1 MTGTEDSVSASIPT
15 AELKDN
21 ERHVAALDTAG
32 ISESHCIESADGDRQ
47 VLKILRLAEV
57 DRWKAVELFE
67 REAEALQRLDHP
79 KIPTYLDF
87 RTDVRE
93 PDTPEGSG
101 SVTLTVRREWIPGE
115 SLHARLDAAHPE
127 AALNAAEL
135 GAFLD
140 EALEILGYLH
150 GQNPPVVH
158 RDVTPEHFILTP
170 DASLKLV
177 GFGGLQSILPQTRG
191 GSTFVGTR
199 GYMAVEQMMGRAV
212 PASDLYGLAAT
223 AVHLVTGAHPGDLL
237 RTEGDENLLSR
248 LQKAGVSQGH
258 IALLASM
265 LRPEPGDRPPDAKA
279 AARRLEKTTA
289 LTRASDIELALI
301 DEPAP
306 KAIDARVP
314 EDTESEPV
322 SVTVPKEG
330 YTTKQW
336 WLTVAGIIIGLG
348 FMANYALHG
357 AWIITAALGVV
368 FAWSGYKILDATRGA
383 NELEL
388 DGPRLTKR
396 NRLAGSSEWDLESA
410 DSITWDRDDADRSYY
425 QVQIEIDGSTH
436 TVASR
441 LNRPRAVW
449 LTDFLQRLRTR
460 RLPDD
465 TRSL

>member
-1 MTGTEDSVSASIPT
+1 VPASIPK
-15 AELKDN
+15 AELEDD

-32 ISESHCIESADGDRQ
+32 ISETHCIESVDGERR
-47 VLKILRLAEV
+47 VLKVLRLAEV

-67 REAEALQRLDHP
+67 REAKALQRLDHP
-79 KIPTYLDF
+79 EIPTYLDF
-87 RTDVRE
+87 RTDVQE
-93 PDTPEGSG
+93 SDTPEGSG
-101 SVTLTVRREWIPGE
+101 SVTLTARREWIPGE
-115 SLHARLDAAHPE
+115 SLQTRLETSHPE
-127 AALNAAEL
+127 PALDAAEL
-135 GAFLD
+135 GNFLHD
-140 EALEILGYLH
+140 ALEILGYLH

-158 RDVTPEHFILTP
+158 RDVTPEHFIVTP
-170 DASLKLV
+170 DDDLTLV
-177 GFGGLQSILPQTRG
+177 GFGGLQAILPQTRG

-223 AVHLVTGAHPGDLL
+223 AVHLVTGDHPGDLL
-237 RTEGDENLLSR
+237 RTEGDENLRAR

-258 IALLASM
+258 IALLVSM

-279 AARRLEKTTA
+279 AARRLEKTTD

-301 DEPAP
+301 DEPTPEAV
-306 KAIDARVP
+306 DARVP

-336 WLTVAGIIIGLG
+336 WLTVAGIVIGLG
-348 FMANYALHG
+348 FMGNYALHG
-357 AWIITAALGVV
+357 AWIVTAALGVV
-368 FAWSGYKILDATRGA
+368 FAWSGYKVVDATWGD

-388 DGPRLTKR
+388 DGPKLVTK
-396 NRLAGSSEWDLESA
+396 NRLARSSEWDLESA
-410 DSITWDRDDADRSYY
+410 DSITWDRDDGDRSYY
-425 QVQIEIDGSTH
+425 QVQIEIDGTTH